1 MNLPLAIEGRPDDFE
16 GAVEWRTVS
25 DEYFKTF
32 RMSML
37 SGRDFS
43 PDDKTGAPRVAIIN
57 AAMARRYWPNE
68 NPIGKRIEI
77 GKWQGRWISPGFA
90 GAAEVIAVVGDVREI
105 GLAQAPHRTVYVP
118 RAQWEGALSS
128 PRFVIRAAGGE
139 HLAPLVEAAVRRVD
153 ARVKPPTFESMPR
166 IVDASVTGQRFEATV
181 LALFA
186 GTALLLTA
194 IGIYGVVASAVSAR
208 EREIGIRMALGAQ
221 ATSVV
226 RSIVSRGM
234 FLVSGG
240 AVVGLIAAMASTRLL
255 ASKLFGVTPTD
266 VRTLGSSL
274 LVLIA
279 VSTVAAWIPAHRA
292 TRVQPSEALKSD

>member
-1 MNLPLAIEGRPDDFE
+1 
-16 GAVEWRTVS
+16 
-25 DEYFKTF
+25 
-32 RMSML
+32 
-37 SGRDFS
+37 
-43 PDDKTGAPRVAIIN
+43 
-57 AAMARRYWPNE
+57 
-68 NPIGKRIEI
+68 
-77 GKWQGRWISPGFA
+77 
-90 GAAEVIAVVGDVREI
+90 
-105 GLAQAPHRTVYVP
+105 
-118 RAQWEGALSS
+118 
-128 PRFVIRAAGGE
+128 
-139 HLAPLVEAAVRRVD
+139 
-153 ARVKPPTFESMPR
+153 MPR

-221 ATSVV
+221 AMSVV

-234 FLVSGG
+234 LLVSGG

-279 VSTVAAWIPAHRA
+279 VSMVAAWIPAHRA
-292 TRVQPSEALKSD
+292 TRVQPSDALKSD

>member
-1 MNLPLAIEGRPDDFE
+1 MPI
-16 GAVEWRTVS
+16 V
-25 DEYFKTF
+25 
-32 RMSML
+32 

-43 PDDKTGAPRVAIIN
+43 PDDKDGAPRVAIIN
-57 AAMARRYWPNE
+57 AAMARRYWPGE
-68 NPIGKRIEI
+68 SPIGKRIEI

-90 GAAEVIAVVGDVREI
+90 GAAEVIGVVGDVREI
-105 GLAQAPHRTVYVP
+105 GLAEAPHRTLYVP
-118 RAQWEGALSS
+118 RAQWVGALSS
-128 PRFVIRAAGGE
+128 PRLVIRAAAGE
-139 HLAPLVEAAVRRVD
+139 RLAPLVEAAVRRVD

-166 IVDASVTGQRFEATV
+166 IVDASVTGQRFETTV

-186 GTALLLTA
+186 ATALVLTA

-221 ATSVV
+221 ASSVV

-234 FLVSGG
+234 LLVSGG
-240 AVVGLIAAMASTRLL
+240 AIVGLLAAL
-255 ASKLFGVTPTD
+255 ASSRLIASRLFGVTTTD

-279 VSTVAAWIPAHRA
+279 VATLAAWIPARRA
-292 TRVQPSEALKSD
+292 TRVQPSEALRSD